1 MIFVTG
7 DTHCPIDIHKLN
19 KNNFDDSYLTKDDY
33 LIICG
38 DAGLTWF
45 GRDNEDEWWQKWL
58 NQKKYTTL
66 FVDGNHENHNKLDEM
81 TVEMWNGGKVHKLRD
96 SIIHLMRGQ
105 VFEIDGLKL
114 FTMGGAE
121 STDKE
126 YRKEDVS
133 WWSREMPSE
142 GEYEEALSN
151 LNKHNW
157 EVDYVITHAAPDNI
171 QYRLC
176 PWYNHNK
183 LSNFLFT
190 VDKDLKFKQWYFGH
204 YHDDRIIDDQHTLI
218 YNKIIQIQ

>member
-19 KNNFDDSYLTKDDY
+19 KQNFDDSNLTKDDY

-38 DAGLTWF
+38 DVGLVWQ
-45 GRDNEDEWWQKWL
+45 GRDREDEWWQKWL

-66 FVDGNHENHNKLDEM
+66 FVDGNHENHNKLDELP
-81 TVEMWNGGKVHKLRD
+81 VETWNGGKIHRLKD

-105 VFEIDGLKL
+105 VFEIDGLKF

-142 GEYEEALSN
+142 EEYDEALSN
-151 LNKHNW
+151 LDKHNCKI
-157 EVDYVITHAAPDNI
+157 DYVITHAAPDNI

-176 PWYNHNK
+176 PWYSHNK

-204 YHDDRIIDDQHTLI
+204 YHDDRVIDDQHTLI
-218 YNKIIQIQ
+218 YNKITRIQ